1 MKGKGTGEGKRL
13 NVEKSCSK
21 EKGGW
26 VRGKGVD
33 KGFKKVQEKGIQG
46 ERKGGKSIRQRED
59 GKRGGSR
66 RRKEGEERKR
76 RERETHRT
84 EEEIR

>member
-1 MKGKGTGEGKRL
+1 MKGKGTGERKRL

-33 KGFKKVQEKGIQG
+33 KGFKKGQEKGIKG
-46 ERKGGKSIRQRED
+46 ERKGGKSIR
-59 GKRGGSR
+59 
-66 RRKEGEERKR
+66 
-76 RERETHRT
+76 
-84 EEEIR
+84 